1 MNISFW
7 NISAIYRDWLHSLG
21 RYISKGCQHYWTC
34 IQKASFS
41 GSMKPLIILS
51 FPPKLGREFENYQV
65 CVQTLLT
72 FLIHLLFTHGPY
84 LTTILSQI
92 WHVVENKGKRLL
104 EDFLHISRIFGSCRS
119 QYGQISPWC
128 PGLRWKQMSLRT
140 VVPLE
145 RKFLCRN
152 EQKRARCAIIMGFC
166 SARILKA
173 PVPRSHPWT

>member
-128 PGLRWKQMSLRT
+128 PGLRCKTNVPQNSPATGEKISVQKWAKKNQKKQGVESNGT
-140 VVPLE
+140 FKGV
-145 RKFLCRN
+145 
-152 EQKRARCAIIMGFC
+152 FC
-166 SARILKA
+166 CLIDSIL
-173 PVPRSHPWT
+173 

>member
-21 RYISKGCQHYWTC
+21 RYISKGCQHYWTY

-92 WHVVENKGKRLL
+92 WHVVENKGKRL
-104 EDFLHISRIFGSCRS
+104 HISRIFGSCRS

-128 PGLRWKQMSLRT
+128 PGLRCKTNVPQNSPATGEKISVQKWAKRNQKKQGVESNGT
-140 VVPLE
+140 FKGV
-145 RKFLCRN
+145 
-152 EQKRARCAIIMGFC
+152 FC
-166 SARILKA
+166 CLIDSIL
-173 PVPRSHPWT
+173 